1 VSLKYAGEFD
11 TGGVMNIEVRLFAH
25 FTRNLPQTILD
36 EHPQRIRAGRPF
48 DVEVPEGTTV
58 GELADRLALP
68 RDEIKVTFVNGRA
81 RSLEQ
86 TLEPGD
92 QVGIFPPVGGG

>member
-1 VSLKYAGEFD
+1 MCTGTSD

-25 FTRNLPQTILD
+25 FTRNLPQRILD
-36 EHPQRIRAGRPF
+36 EYPQGIRAGQSF
-48 DVEVPEGTTV
+48 DVEVPEGCTV
-58 GELADRLALP
+58 GDLADRLALP

-81 RSLEQ
+81 RSLEHR
-86 TLEPGD
+86 LEPGD